1 MRIRLTDGHIRAI
14 EAHGE
19 ATYPNEGAGF
29 LLGHVAD
36 GAVVVADVLAV
47 DNRREAEA
55 QHNRYELSP
64 QDFMR
69 AEREAAQ
76 RDLSLVGIFHSHPD
90 HPARPSQFD
99 RDHALP
105 NLSYLITSVVAGK
118 AEGTHAWRLRD
129 DRTSFDEDQLETIA

>member
-1 MRIRLTDGHIRAI
+1 MRIRLTDGHIRTI

-29 LLGHVAD
+29 LLGHAAD

-129 DRTSFDEDQLETIA
+129 DRTGFDEDQLETIA